1 MTFCVFSKLI
11 ELAARRAGVPVCN
24 RPSLKPAFRNDS
36 DKPTEGASFI
46 LPAGIRRD
54 PGLYN

>member
-1 MTFCVFSKLI
+1 M
-11 ELAARRAGVPVCN
+11 PVCS
-24 RPSLKPAFRNDS
+24 RPSLNPAFRNDS

-54 PGLYN
+54 PSHLSLIGYRGKG